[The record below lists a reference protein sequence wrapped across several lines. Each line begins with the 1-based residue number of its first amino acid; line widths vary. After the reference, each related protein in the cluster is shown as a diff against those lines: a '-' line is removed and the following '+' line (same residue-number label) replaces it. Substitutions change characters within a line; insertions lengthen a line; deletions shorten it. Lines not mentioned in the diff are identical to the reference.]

1 MQRSTTSFSSLRAST
16 LRVEVVETFVV
27 DLPII
32 RPHLLSVATMQAQTL
47 MIVKIVCSDG
57 ITGFG
62 EGTTIGGLSYGAESP
77 EGMKLAIDQ
86 YIAPILKSAN
96 PARVPETMIAI
107 RKAIKGNNFAKC
119 AVETALLDA
128 WGKRIGLPMSEL
140 VGGRLRDRLPV
151 AWTLASG
158 DTKLDIAE
166 AEQMFE
172 RKRHNAF
179 KLKIGRRSI
188 DEDVAHV
195 AAIKR
200 ALGSRASV
208 RVDVN
213 MAWSEVEAN
222 KGLAGLE
229 AAGCDLAEQPVE
241 SPTALARLA
250 ARFAIP
256 IMADESLAGTGNGL
270 RTCAH
275 ERGGCLRSQDRPI
288 RRSLPGGQSRRDR
301 RRGEYRALRRNHAR
315 RRYRHDRQ
323 RPPLFNL
330 PETGV
335 GHRAVRPASAHRTA
349 ADRTAAIPGFR
360 AGGADRTQAS
370 ALNSMTIGCAFFSVM
385 PNGAASAP
393 RQRRREASDAVPC
406 QHGRSHPARR
416 RS

>member
-1 MQRSTTSFSSLRAST
+1 MQRSNTSFSSLRAST
-16 LRVEVVETFVV
+16 LGVEVVETFVV

-47 MIVKIVCSDG
+47 MIVKVVCSDG

-128 WGKRIGLPMSEL
+128 WGKRVGLPMSEL

-158 DTKLDIAE
+158 DTAVDIAE
-166 AEQMFE
+166 AEQMLE
-172 RKRHNAF
+172 RKRHNTF

-195 AAIKR
+195 AAVKR
-200 ALGSRASV
+200 ALGNTASV

-222 KGLAGLE
+222 KGLAALE

-241 SPTALARLA
+241 SPAALARLA

-256 IMADESLAGTGNGL
+256 IMADESLQG
-270 RTCAH
+270 
-275 ERGGCLRSQDRPI
+275 
-288 RRSLPGGQSRRDR
+288 
-301 RRGEYRALRRNHAR
+301 
-315 RRYRHDRQ
+315 
-323 RPPLFNL
+323 
-330 PETGV
+330 PETAFALARTSAADV
-335 GHRAVRPASAHRTA
+335 FAVKIAQSGGLYQAGRVAAIADAASIGLYGGTMLEGAIGTIASAHLFSTFPNLTWGTELFGPLLLAQELVTEPLQYQDFELVVPTGLGLGVELDDERLRFFQRDAERRSIST
-349 ADRTAAIPGFR
+349 
-360 AGGADRTQAS
+360 AS
-370 ALNSMTIGCAFFSVM
+370 AQT
-385 PNGAASAP
+385 
-393 RQRRREASDAVPC
+393 
-406 QHGRSHPARR
+406 GR
-416 RS
+416 

>member
-1 MQRSTTSFSSLRAST
+1 MQRPSNNFSGLRAST
-16 LRVEVVETFVV
+16 LKIEAVQTFVV

-47 MIVKIVCSDG
+47 MIVKVICSDG
-57 ITGFG
+57 ITGLG

-77 EGMKLAIDQ
+77 EGMKHAIDQ

-128 WGKRIGLPMSEL
+128 WGKRVGLPMSEL

-158 DTKLDIAE
+158 DTAVDIAE
-166 AEQMFE
+166 AEQMLE

-208 RVDVN
+208 RVNVN

-222 KGLAGLE
+222 KGLA
-229 AAGCDLAEQPVE
+229 
-241 SPTALARLA
+241 ALA
-250 ARFAIP
+250 
-256 IMADESLAGTGNGL
+256 
-270 RTCAH
+270 
-275 ERGGCLRSQDRPI
+275 
-288 RRSLPGGQSRRDR
+288 
-301 RRGEYRALRRNHAR
+301 
-315 RRYRHDRQ
+315 
-323 RPPLFNL
+323 
-330 PETGV
+330 
-335 GHRAVRPASAHRTA
+335 
-349 ADRTAAIPGFR
+349 
-360 AGGADRTQAS
+360 
-370 ALNSMTIGCAFFSVM
+370 
-385 PNGAASAP
+385 
-393 RQRRREASDAVPC
+393 
-406 QHGRSHPARR
+406 
-416 RS
+416 

>member
-16 LRVEVVETFVV
+16 LRVEAVETFVV

-62 EGTTIGGLSYGAESP
+62 EGTTIGGLVYGAESP
-77 EGMKLAIDQ
+77 EGMKLAIDR

-128 WGKRIGLPMSEL
+128 WGKRVGLPMSEL

-158 DTKLDIAE
+158 DTAIDIAE
-166 AEQMFE
+166 AEQMLD

-200 ALGSRASV
+200 ALGNTRQRASRRQYGVERSRGEQGACRSRSCRMRPRRAAGRKSRPRSHGSLPASTFRSWPTNLCRDRKRPSRSRARAPRTSSRSRSPNRAV
-208 RVDVN
+208 STKP
-213 MAWSEVEAN
+213 A
-222 KGLAGLE
+222 
-229 AAGCDLAEQPVE
+229 E
-241 SPTALARLA
+241 SPRSPTLQVSGSMAERCSKARSARLPA
-250 ARFAIP
+250 PTSFQRSRTLTWGTELFGPLLLTEELVTEPLQYQDFELAVPTGPGLGIELDDDRLRFFQR
-256 IMADESLAGTGNGL
+256 DGE
-270 RTCAH
+270 
-275 ERGGCLRSQDRPI
+275 
-288 RRSLPGGQSRRDR
+288 RRSIST
-301 RRGEYRALRRNHAR
+301 A
-315 RRYRHDRQ
+315 
-323 RPPLFNL
+323 
-330 PETGV
+330 
-335 GHRAVRPASAHRTA
+335 PA
-349 ADRTAAIPGFR
+349 R
-360 AGGADRTQAS
+360 AGR
-370 ALNSMTIGCAFFSVM
+370 
-385 PNGAASAP
+385 
-393 RQRRREASDAVPC
+393 
-406 QHGRSHPARR
+406 
-416 RS
+416 